1 MRARP
6 SDPQLKQADHRQGRP
21 LDASRDEALRAA
33 ALELLAD
40 VGYDRLTLEA
50 VAARARAGKTTIYRR
65 WPGKAELVV
74 DALVSVKGP
83 LEFPDTGSLAGDLR
97 AVAHGFASPE
107 NRFDA
112 RVTIGMLTALA
123 RDAELREVFRK
134 RFLEPRMM
142 GFRTLFQRAVARG
155 EIAGDRDLDLL
166 ALVFPAMALQHL
178 VTHGEV
184 PDAQLAERIVATV
197 VLPLAIAP
205 SQAPELARPG
215 DRVNRREGRSD
226 G

>member
-1 MRARP
+1 M
-6 SDPQLKQADHRQGRP
+6 
-21 LDASRDEALRAA
+21 DASRDEALREA
-33 ALELLAD
+33 ALALLAD
-40 VGYDRLTLEA
+40 VGYDRLTLDA

-65 WPGKAELVV
+65 WSGKAELVV

-107 NRFDA
+107 SRFDA

-123 RDAELREVFRK
+123 RDAELREVFRDG
-134 RFLEPRMM
+134 FLAPRMM
-142 GFRTLFQRAVARG
+142 GFRTLLERAVARG

-166 ALVFPAMALQHL
+166 AVVFPAMALQHL
-178 VTHGEV
+178 VTHGEI
-184 PDAQLAERIVATV
+184 PDTELAERIMATV

-205 SQAPELARPG
+205 SQAAQPAPPDG
-215 DRVNRREGRSD
+215 RRKRRRGRSD
-226 G
+226 V